1 MARPSPFIV
10 DVSDLRKDVGR
21 VRPVRLSALVEWG
34 AESSMTTPAAPLDA
48 DLELQSISG
57 GVMANG
63 RVAFE
68 VEYRC
73 TRCLKEWSS
82 KEETAI
88 SQLFGDD
95 PDAEYQPSGDEID
108 LEPMLR
114 DEVVLAMPLRP
125 LCRNDCAGLCPT
137 CGADLNTGS
146 CPGHEEA
153 TSSPFAGLREML
165 ETQE

>member
-1 MARPSPFIV
+1 MAESSPFIV
-10 DVSDLRKDVGR
+10 DASDLLKDVGR
-21 VRPVRLSALVEWG
+21 TRPVQISASVEWG
-34 AESSMTTPAAPLDA
+34 TEFVKTPADSPLQA

-57 GVMANG
+57 GVMTNG

-68 VEYRC
+68 AEFSC
-73 TRCLKEWSS
+73 SRCLTERRLPQ
-82 KEETAI
+82 EIRIT
-88 SQLFGDD
+88 QLFGDD
-95 PDAEYQPSGDEID
+95 PDAEYQLSGEDID

-125 LCRNDCAGLCPT
+125 LCRDDCAGLCPS
-137 CGADLNTGS
+137 CGADLNEGS

-153 TSSPFAGLREML
+153 TSSPFAELREML

>member
-1 MARPSPFIV
+1 MAESSTFVV
-10 DVSDLRKDVGR
+10 DISDLLRDVGR
-21 VRPVRLSALVEWG
+21 TRPVRVAATVEWG
-34 AESSMTTPAAPLDA
+34 TEFAMTSSGSPLEA

-57 GVMANG
+57 GVMSNG

-68 VEYRC
+68 VEFRC
-73 TRCLKEWSS
+73 SRCLTEWRSPQ
-82 KEETAI
+82 ETRI
-88 SQLFGDD
+88 SQLFGND
-95 PDAEYQPSGDEID
+95 PDAEYQLSGDNLD

-114 DEVVLAMPLRP
+114 DEVILAMPLRP
-125 LCRNDCAGLCPT
+125 LCRDDCAGLCPN
-137 CGADLNTGS
+137 CGADLNEGS